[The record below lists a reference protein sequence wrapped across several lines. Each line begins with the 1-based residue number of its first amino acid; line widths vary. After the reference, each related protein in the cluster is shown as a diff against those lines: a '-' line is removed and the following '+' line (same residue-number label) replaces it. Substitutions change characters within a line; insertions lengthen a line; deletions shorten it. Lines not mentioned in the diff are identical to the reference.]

1 MLLTAEHLLN
11 YQRCQRRAFLDQRG
25 DLAFRSPPSDFLRKL
40 LEDSALHRR
49 EKLSDLTWQSPVYA
63 KGDWQ
68 AGAAATQALM
78 GQGVERIFQGVLIV
92 PPEEPEDMALA
103 GIVDLLE
110 KRPGRSDFG
119 DWVYVPIEV
128 KLGKRP
134 KLEYQIVAAFY
145 TQLLAGFQGAW
156 PEEAWL
162 VLREAGL
169 YEVDLWQRVPQM
181 QTVLAGL
188 QETLRASEVPEV
200 FISRSRCS
208 LCHWYGHCYEVAHE
222 TNHLSLLPG
231 VTPTRYAALQEL
243 GLTSVESLATATPK
257 SLEGIPGF
265 GEMNA
270 HRLIRQAR
278 ATVLGQAIPYQTI
291 TPAQVPTAPVE
302 LYFDIEA
309 EPDLELAF
317 LHGVLVV
324 NRVTGEE
331 TFYPL
336 LAEQPD
342 QEAIIWQQ
350 FLDLVHRYPQSPIF
364 HFCAYEVQTAHRLGQ
379 RYGTP
384 PPVIEALVA
393 RFVDLHDLVTNS
405 VTLPVESYALKLIAR
420 WLGFRWRDQGVDGA
434 QAIIWYNR
442 WRETGDHTYLDAIV
456 RYNEDDCRA
465 TYVVKDWLVRECLN
479 QTECQEASG

>member
-11 YQRCQRRAFLDQRG
+11 YQRCRRRAFLDQRG
-25 DLAFRSPPSDFLRKL
+25 DLTFRSPPSDFLRKL
-40 LEDSALHRR
+40 MEDSAFHRSAR
-49 EKLSDLTWQSPVYA
+49 VGEMPWQRPDYPR
-63 KGDWQ
+63 GNWQ

-78 GQGVERIFQGVLIV
+78 AQGIERIYQGVLINPV
-92 PPEEPEDMALA
+92 EELSGVSLA
-103 GIVDLLE
+103 GMPDLLE
-110 KRPGRSDFG
+110 RRPGRSDFG
-119 DWVYVPIEV
+119 DWVYVPIDI

-162 VLREAGL
+162 VLRDSGL

-181 QTVLAGL
+181 QTVLSGL
-188 QETLRASEVPEV
+188 QETLLSAEAPEV

-208 LCHWYGHCYEVAHE
+208 LCHWYSHCYEIARLS
-222 TNHLSLLPG
+222 NHLSLLPG
-231 VTPTRYAALQEL
+231 VTPTRYVALQEL
-243 GLTSVESLATATPK
+243 GLTSVEQLASATVK
-257 SLEGIPGF
+257 SLESVPGF

-270 HRLIRQAR
+270 HRLVRQAR
-278 ATVLGQAIPYQTI
+278 ATVLGRAIPYETI

-309 EPDLELAF
+309 EPDLDLAF

-324 NRVTGEE
+324 DRLNQQE

-336 LAEQPD
+336 LAERPE
-342 QEAIIWQQ
+342 QEAAVWQQ
-350 FLDLVHRYPQSPIF
+350 FLALTQRYPQAPIF
-364 HFCAYEVQTAHRLGQ
+364 HFCAYELQTAHRLGAL
-379 RYGTP
+379 YGTP
-384 PPVIEALVA
+384 QPVITQLVS
-393 RFVDLHDLVTNS
+393 RFVDLHDLITNA
-405 VTLPVESYALKLIAR
+405 VALPVESYALKLIAR
-420 WLGFRWRDQGVDGA
+420 WLGFRWRDEGVDGA

-442 WRETGDHTYLDAIV
+442 WRETSERRFLDAIV

-465 TYVVKDWLVRECLN
+465 TYVVKDWLVRECL
-479 QTECQEASG
+479 QADERQEVLG